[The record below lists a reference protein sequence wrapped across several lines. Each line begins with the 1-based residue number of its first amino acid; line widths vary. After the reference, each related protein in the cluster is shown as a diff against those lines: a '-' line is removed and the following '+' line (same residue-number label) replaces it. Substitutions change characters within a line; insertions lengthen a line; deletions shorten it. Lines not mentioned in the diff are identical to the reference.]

1 MHGSQVW
8 RTSLQ
13 TACGLPKYCD
23 IVTAETQT
31 KSTHRI
37 TSAQNGKKLEVDG
50 LFPANPSSEFS
61 PRSHLNPRS
70 PLRGEAG
77 GFDDRD
83 CSASVELALEW
94 SCVCVCVFWC
104 FFRFWQHWLFLNCLE
119 CCTKVQGAQRIDPHE
134 LLTCSLVY
142 PILRIS
148 WYLQMA
154 SLLSILIVLWRLKPC
169 HLSELKII
177 YIYNYFAYCFS
188 VCLKSL
194 AVEQAT
200 FLQRVVLQAMIINW
214 TTSSFGRVQYIQYI
228 FANPIACQITN
239 WYAATLWEALTWNVY
254 PDFEHLRW
262 THWLLSETN

>member
-94 SCVCVCVFWC
+94 SCVRVLVLLYILAAPAIFELP
-104 FFRFWQHWLFLNCLE
+104 RMLYKGSRSTTHWSTRVAHLFTGL
-119 CCTKVQGAQRIDPHE
+119 
-134 LLTCSLVY
+134 
-142 PILRIS
+142 
-148 WYLQMA
+148 
-154 SLLSILIVLWRLKPC
+154 
-169 HLSELKII
+169 
-177 YIYNYFAYCFS
+177 
-188 VCLKSL
+188 
-194 AVEQAT
+194 
-200 FLQRVVLQAMIINW
+200 
-214 TTSSFGRVQYIQYI
+214 
-228 FANPIACQITN
+228 
-239 WYAATLWEALTWNVY
+239 
-254 PDFEHLRW
+254 PDFTDIMIYRWLRFYPY
-262 THWLLSETN
+262 

>member
-94 SCVCVCVFWC
+94 SCVCVCV
-104 FFRFWQHWLFLNCLE
+104 L
-119 CCTKVQGAQRIDPHE
+119 V
-134 LLTCSLVY
+134 LL
-142 PILRIS
+142 
-148 WYLQMA
+148 
-154 SLLSILIVLWRLKPC
+154 
-169 HLSELKII
+169 
-177 YIYNYFAYCFS
+177 
-188 VCLKSL
+188 
-194 AVEQAT
+194 
-200 FLQRVVLQAMIINW
+200 
-214 TTSSFGRVQYIQYI
+214 
-228 FANPIACQITN
+228 
-239 WYAATLWEALTWNVY
+239 
-254 PDFEHLRW
+254 
-262 THWLLSETN
+262 